1 MRDYEKEFQDNESR
15 KYAYDFDSVVR
26 RYMMRTLAPHFNN
39 GKALEIGCF
48 EGESTELFAQHFSDL
63 SVVEASEKLIA
74 IAKKRV
80 RDDVHF
86 IHATIETAVLE
97 PIYESIFLVHT
108 LEHLDDPVTSLARIG
123 SWLSLQGR
131 LFVVVPN
138 AQAASRQI
146 AVRMG
151 IIETNHSVTAGERAH
166 GHRCTYS
173 LDTLEHDVRSAGLRI
188 ESRGGICFK
197 AFANFQFDLMIKN
210 EVIDQ
215 AYLDGCYA
223 LGMQYPELT
232 ASVYVVCQRGS

>member
-1 MRDYEKEFQDNESR
+1 
-15 KYAYDFDSVVR
+15 
-26 RYMMRTLAPHFNN
+26 
-39 GKALEIGCF
+39 
-48 EGESTELFAQHFSDL
+48 
-63 SVVEASEKLIA
+63 
-74 IAKKRV
+74 
-80 RDDVHF
+80 
-86 IHATIETAVLE
+86 
-97 PIYESIFLVHT
+97 
-108 LEHLDDPVTSLARIG
+108 
-123 SWLSLQGR
+123 
-131 LFVVVPN
+131 VPN